1 MFARNCRVIVSDTT
15 DREGCMCGI
24 QKSQYYLFLSSAL
37 LPEMFLKSRPTCS
50 LAARL
55 LTGRHYSGA
64 RMILRALEERLRS
77 QTVSAATTTISSAS
91 ALSRSSS
98 DGAHFLSQ
106 IWRAHSSGLSR
117 SPGKHHVRL
126 TRSTSSNDREGSTNS
141 KRMSDSFLEV
151 LLPCASDAELG
162 AEYVNFQG
170 GLRLGRLLEDLD
182 ALAASIAYLYC
193 DDAAVTLVTAAV
205 DRIDLLHPGALG
217 RLADLRLRGMVTYV
231 GRSSMEITMS
241 IEMLRPN
248 QGAIWQLGALAKFLF
263 VARSLDGKTSVPV
276 PRLLLETEGERDLFT
291 LGQAR
296 HQYRLR
302 RSETS
307 LFRQPPTDAESRLLH
322 QLLIQQQAAKE
333 TSIRS
338 VMPMRRTCCS
348 SLRIC
353 HPQDRNVHNFIF
365 GGHLMREAFELAYGT
380 ALQYTAGAQPLL
392 PMVIE
397 DITFVHPVA
406 IGSLINFEATIVYVT
421 DDSSKDFEAIPKATT
436 GCSLLHVEVIADVI
450 NPQKGTRVT
459 TNTFHFTFKAP
470 TPTADLPPLLP
481 ETYHEAMKYLEG
493 KRRLELT
500 HYNQQ

>member
-1 MFARNCRVIVSDTT
+1 ML
-15 DREGCMCGI
+15 
-24 QKSQYYLFLSSAL
+24 Q
-37 LPEMFLKSRPTCS
+37 
-50 LAARL
+50 
-55 LTGRHYSGA
+55 
-64 RMILRALEERLRS
+64 ALEERLRS
-77 QTVSAATTTISSAS
+77 QTSSTTTTISSAS
-91 ALSRSSS
+91 TLSRPPS
-98 DGAHFLSQ
+98 DGARLLSQ
-106 IWRAHSSGLSR
+106 IWRAHSLGLARPPSYHDLR
-117 SPGKHHVRL
+117 A
-126 TRSTSSNDREGSTNS
+126 TRSASSEDREGST
-141 KRMSDSFLEV
+141 KPRRMSDSFMQV

-205 DRIDLLHPGALG
+205 DRIDLLHPGSLG
-217 RLADLRLRGMVTYV
+217 HLADLRLRGMVTYV

-248 QGAIWQLGALAKFLF
+248 QGAVWQLGALAKFLF
-263 VARSLDGKTSVPV
+263 VARSLDGKTAVPV
-276 PRLLLETEGERDLFT
+276 PRLLLETEGEHNLFT

-307 LFRQPPTDAESRLLH
+307 LFRQPPTEAESRLLH
-322 QLLIQQQAAKE
+322 QLLIQRQTAKG
-333 TSIRS
+333 TSPHP
-338 VMPMRRTCCS
+338 VMPMRRTCCA

-397 DITFVHPVA
+397 DINFVHPVA
-406 IGSLINFEATIVYVT
+406 IGSLIHFEATIVYVAE
-421 DDSSKDFEAIPKATT
+421 DSSRDFETISKATT
-436 GCSLLHVEVIADVI
+436 GSSLLHVEVIADVI
-450 NPQKGTRVT
+450 NPQGGTRVT

-470 TPTADLPPLLP
+470 TPTTELPPLLP

-500 HYNQQ
+500 HYD